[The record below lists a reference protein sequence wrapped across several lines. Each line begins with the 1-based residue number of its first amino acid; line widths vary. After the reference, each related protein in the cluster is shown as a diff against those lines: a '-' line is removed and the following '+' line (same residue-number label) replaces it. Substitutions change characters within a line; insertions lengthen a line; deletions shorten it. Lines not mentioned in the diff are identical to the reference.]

1 MKRRLRAII
10 LYGEHKGWWAP
21 LSACGP
27 NRSQSNLQM
36 HAIPFRQRPN
46 LCDCMG
52 ADYRTVNPRCKPN
65 LSGDAGLKSLIEGA
79 DRASCVHDIQG
90 DGSRSRSP
98 VASPCTPARRK
109 SARHDHGTMLDT
121 KLLVNQHTSAAILPS
136 ALFLCSLPAPRPLR
150 LIRTS
155 TTPAALMLLT
165 LHVTGSR

>member
-1 MKRRLRAII
+1 MACTFV
-10 LYGEHKGWWAP
+10 GVKGDFWKKE
-21 LSACGP
+21 
-27 NRSQSNLQM
+27 
-36 HAIPFRQRPN
+36 
-46 LCDCMG
+46 
-52 ADYRTVNPRCKPN
+52 RCKPN

>member
-1 MKRRLRAII
+1 MQRAVGCNVQWDAACSRVTDQKRSGIAANPGQTAAGGPG
-10 LYGEHKGWWAP
+10 GENG
-21 LSACGP
+21 
-27 NRSQSNLQM
+27 
-36 HAIPFRQRPN
+36 
-46 LCDCMG
+46 
-52 ADYRTVNPRCKPN
+52 RCKPN